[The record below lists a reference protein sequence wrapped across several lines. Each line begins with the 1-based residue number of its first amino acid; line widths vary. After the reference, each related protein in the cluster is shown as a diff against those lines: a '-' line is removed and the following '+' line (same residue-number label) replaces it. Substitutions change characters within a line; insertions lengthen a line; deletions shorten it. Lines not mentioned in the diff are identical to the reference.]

1 MSSILKK
8 TAPLVL
14 LTAALT
20 LSPVRAEEPK
30 AASGPRDGFL
40 TLPDGAKIHY
50 IEAGQGPAI
59 VLIPGWSMAAEI
71 WEPQITALSKSHRVV
86 AYDPRSQGQ
95 STKTPEGSS
104 PEVRARDLGAVLDQ
118 LKLAPATLV
127 CWSLAVGEC
136 VTYVGQS
143 GTGKVAGLVLVDGLA
158 GNLIDPDT
166 LPALVR
172 YLGRLQKDRQKMTEA
187 FVRSMFKKPQSEEYL
202 KRVTEMS
209 LQTPTDTGIALFVG
223 GLAQDNSEA
232 LGKIDKPTLL
242 TVTRNPFTME
252 RYKEMNAKIPGS
264 RMEIFDAGHALFV
277 DEPERFNKLVEDFVK
292 SLAPGAAKGVD
303 PK

>member
-1 MSSILKK
+1 MRSIQK
-8 TAPLVL
+8 TALLAFLLAVL
-14 LTAALT
+14 SLPAQAA
-20 LSPVRAEEPK
+20 EPK
-30 AASGPRDGFL
+30 NGFL
-40 TLPDGAKIHY
+40 TMQDGAKIHY
-50 IEAGQGPAI
+50 VEAGQGPAI
-59 VLIPGWSMAAEI
+59 LLIPGWSMAAEI
-71 WEPQITALSKSHRVV
+71 WEPQITGLSKSHRVV

-95 STKTPEGSS
+95 STKTTDGNFPEG
-104 PEVRARDLGAVLDQ
+104 RARDLGAVIDQ
-118 LKLAPATLV
+118 LGLAPATLV

-158 GNLIDPDT
+158 GDLIDPDT

-172 YLGRLQKDRQKMTEA
+172 YLGRLQRDRQKMTEA
-187 FVRSMFKKPQSEEYL
+187 FVRSMFKKPQTEEYL

-223 GLAQDNSEA
+223 GLTQNNTET

-242 TVTRNPFTME
+242 AVTENPFTME
-252 RYKEMNAKIPGS
+252 RYKEMNEKIPGS
-264 RMEIFDAGHALFV
+264 KMEVFKAGHALFV

-292 SLAPGAAKGVD
+292 SLGESAPK
-303 PK
+303 